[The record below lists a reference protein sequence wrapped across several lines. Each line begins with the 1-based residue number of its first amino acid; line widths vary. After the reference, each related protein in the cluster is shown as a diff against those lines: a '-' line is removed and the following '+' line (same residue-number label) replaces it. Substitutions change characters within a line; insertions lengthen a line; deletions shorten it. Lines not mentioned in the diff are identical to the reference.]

1 MERTV
6 WSDERID
13 DRFAQADRTMAEY
26 RVDMHEFRVEMREFR
41 AEMRDM
47 RTEMHAGFV
56 SLRRDMLFAFLT
68 MTTMLVA
75 TMATILAKTL

>member
-13 DRFAQADRTMAEY
+13 DRFAHFDRNM
-26 RVDMHEFRVEMREFR
+26 DQFREEMRDFR
-41 AEMRDM
+41 AEMRDFRSEMRDM

-56 SLRRDMLFAFLT
+56 SLRRDMLLAFLT